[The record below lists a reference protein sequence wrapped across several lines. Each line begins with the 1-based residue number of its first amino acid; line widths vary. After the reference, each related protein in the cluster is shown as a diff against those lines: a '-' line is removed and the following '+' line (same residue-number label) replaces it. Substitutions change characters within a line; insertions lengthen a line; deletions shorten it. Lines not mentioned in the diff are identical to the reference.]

1 MLGGPEGVT
10 EMPMVPVAAF
20 RVASPEYWATMLL
33 VPTWRTAAAT
43 VMLAEADDPVPLSD
57 AAPISWPP
65 EVKMTMPVGV
75 APLVPVT
82 IAVIVT
88 EPLDTTE
95 VAVACK
101 ATDAAARAEE
111 VERQPVTRLKAFTEP
126 SPLAWS

>member
-1 MLGGPEGVT
+1 
-10 EMPMVPVAAF
+10 
-20 RVASPEYWATMLL
+20 MLL
-33 VPTWRTAAAT
+33 APTWRTAAST
-43 VMLAEADDPVPLSD
+43 VMLAEADDPVPLSG
-57 AAPISWPP
+57 ATPICWPP
-65 EVKMTMPVGV
+65 ELKVTEPVGV

-88 EPLDTTE
+88 EPVDTTE
-95 VAVACK
+95 VAVVCK